1 MIHFI
6 FISSNKKNKNMF
18 GKKIKIKI
26 IALFVLMFQI
36 LFLNYAFVS
45 AYDTTMYGVEGGAVG
60 VPEPI
65 SVGADIL
72 NQYNISSDSLSD
84 MAQSFNV
91 SANKI
96 NTPEV
101 TLSFNPS
108 DPKEGET
115 LTASALPM
123 YFGNSKENLYFTWYL
138 VRKGCED
145 LDNNP
150 SSTKEELCDADGNGE
165 IEVNDWKVAAMK
177 LIATQGYDNQEEPKP
192 DYSRNGDDDGY
203 KAYFGGGDKGAD
215 GDDNKHCYIYNAD
228 SGQTHELPE
237 CKHLFPSTNGHGS
250 VGDNDF
256 GYQEE
261 RFWGT
266 NPQDANTAA
275 IGLMDEANVAGL
287 GQNTLSWI
295 YQSGDRVGVAV
306 EGTSIIATKYDD
318 ASYMTMWAFPK
329 NKFII
334 SQSSTKIYCQP
345 ASNATDHSPCADGY
359 FDVSI
364 PTACNT
370 MSNDCGEDGE
380 EETFKDN
387 LIDPAEKT
395 NEKLDVSLSYTP
407 ENPINDTSGDN
418 LGDVLIVN
426 SSISNPSQDSSQIY
440 NEWKI
445 SAGKSVSGTFTDISQ
460 RLDNDG
466 LISGKLSGINN
477 PKIGVSLNLGS
488 DYDNYFDNDIG
499 YLKIKVRAKE
509 VIPEKTRIGTG
520 EVIIRINATGN
531 RIKAYLTSSSDGD
544 SLSKK
549 SLICNETTTVEDSMS
564 YYICPVVKN
573 QILRLE
579 VDKDGMSDFSWSV
592 DGTNISCDSS
602 LSADCSQG
610 NIVFL
615 PILGTQGDEFDV
627 RMTAKNI
634 SNGKSIELSK
644 KFQIVKPYIKI
655 ISNDAETFWPKL
667 LGTYSDLDGKRYA
680 DYSDTLFETYV
691 GAGASLMAEFHPAW
705 LPETGILSLS
715 WMLDG
720 EENTDAETPAEINFL
735 VTKNIGEIH
744 NVTFNSFYVMPNELR
759 KVLKNYWGVA
769 QAESSGELISS
780 SIRGEVVSEDA
791 VETLSFKSPK
801 KFLASIISNLPSQ
814 TLFLLKTVLVVFMI
828 ILMSGLAMSFSPDF
842 SRNKK

>member
-1 MIHFI
+1 
-6 FISSNKKNKNMF
+6 MF
-18 GKKIKIKI
+18 SKKIKIKI

-45 AYDTTMYGVEGGAVG
+45 AYDTDMYGVEGGSVG
-60 VPEPI
+60 VPEPM

-101 TLSFNPS
+101 KLSFNPS

-123 YFGNSKENLYFTWYL
+123 YFGNSKDNLYFTWYL
-138 VRKGCED
+138 VRKECED

-150 SSTKEELCDADGNGE
+150 SGTKEELCDADGNGKIE
-165 IEVNDWKVAAMK
+165 INDWKVTAMK
-177 LIATQGYDNQEEPKP
+177 LIATQGYDNQEEPRP
-192 DYSRNGDDDGY
+192 DYSSDGDSDEY

-215 GDDNKHCYIYNAD
+215 GDDNKRCYVYNAD
-228 SGQTHELPE
+228 SGQAHELPE

-250 VGDNDF
+250 VGDKDF
-256 GYQEE
+256 GHQEE
-261 RFWGT
+261 KFWGT

-275 IGLMDEANVAGL
+275 NGQMDEANVAGL
-287 GQNTLSWI
+287 GQDTFSWI

-334 SQSSTKIYCQP
+334 SQSSTKTYCQP
-345 ASNATDHSPCADGY
+345 ASNATGHSPCADGY

-370 MSNDCGEDGE
+370 LSNDCGENGE

-418 LGDVLIVN
+418 LGDMLNVN
-426 SSISNPSQDSSQIY
+426 SSISNFSQDPSQIY

-445 SAGKSVSGTFTDISQ
+445 SAGKSMSGTFTDISQ

-466 LISGKLSGINN
+466 LINGKLSGINN
-477 PKIGVSLNLGS
+477 PKIEVKLNLGS
-488 DYDNYFDNDIG
+488 DYDNYFDDDIG

-544 SLSKK
+544 LLSKG
-549 SLICNETTTVEDSMS
+549 SPICNKTMTVEDSMS

-592 DGTNISCDSS
+592 DGTSISCDSS
-602 LSADCSQG
+602 LSVDCSQG
-610 NIVFL
+610 NVVFL

-644 KFQIVKPYIKI
+644 KLRIVKPYIKI
-655 ISNDAETFWPKL
+655 VSNDTETFWPKR
-667 LGTYSDLDGKRYA
+667 LGTYSDLDGNQYA
-680 DYSDTLFETYV
+680 DYSDMLFETYV
-691 GAGASLMAEFHPAW
+691 GAGVSLTAEFHPAW
-705 LPETGILSLS
+705 LPETGILSSS
-715 WMLDG
+715 WILDG

-735 VTKNIGEIH
+735 VVKSVGEIY
-744 NVTFNSFYVMPNELR
+744 NATFNSFYVMPNELR
-759 KVLKNYWGVA
+759 KILKNYWGVS
-769 QAESSGELISS
+769 QVESSGELISS
-780 SIRGEVVSEDA
+780 SISGEVVSEDA
-791 VETLSFKSPK
+791 VETLSFKSPT

-814 TLFLLKTVLVVFMI
+814 TLFLLRTILVVFMI
-828 ILMSGLAMSFSPDF
+828 ILMSGLAMNFSSDF
-842 SRNKK
+842 GRNKK